1 MNSVDRKSSKH
12 IYWFWWK
19 NYKEDLEFKVSD
31 HVSVSKYKN
40 IFVKGYSPNWK
51 FLLLQKLKILC
62 RGHYVLSDLNGE
74 GIVSTL

>member
-40 IFVKGYSPNWK
+40 IFVKGYSPNWSEEVFVIAK
-51 FLLLQKLKILC
+51 VKNTVSWTLC
-62 RGHYVLSDLNGE
+62 F
-74 GIVSTL
+74 